1 VTVHADI
8 DAASG
13 HVIADGHRLRVQHIQ
28 GPAGRPTLVF
38 LHEGLGS
45 IPQWR
50 DFPAKACAIVGLP
63 GLVYERCGH
72 GGSDPVTLPRPDDF
86 LHREAERV
94 LPAVLAACGIGRH
107 VLLGHSDGGTAALIY
122 AALYPQRPM
131 AVITMAAHVMMEATT
146 REALAGVAER
156 WRSDP
161 QFAARLARYHGGN
174 TDSLL
179 SGWLDV
185 WMRES
190 MRNWSIVGC
199 LSRITC
205 PLLAIQG
212 ECDEH
217 GSWHQV
223 EAIVEGTS
231 GPAEAFRVP
240 ACGHVPHLEAGA
252 IVLERVKAFLDTLP
266 LAPGQEE

>member
-1 VTVHADI
+1 VTVKVDVDLACD
-8 DAASG
+8 
-13 HVIADGHRLRVQHIQ
+13 HVIADGCRLRVQRID
-28 GPAGRPTLVF
+28 GPADRPTLVF

-50 DFPAKACAIVGLP
+50 DFPAKTCAAVGLP

-86 LHREAERV
+86 LYREAERV

-122 AALYPQRPM
+122 AALYPERPM

-146 REALAGVAER
+146 RHALAGVAKR

-161 QFAARLARYHGGN
+161 QFAARLARHHGDN
-174 TDSLL
+174 TQSMFC
-179 SGWLDV
+179 GWVDV
-185 WMRES
+185 WMRDS
-190 MRNWSIVGC
+190 MQDWSIVDC
-199 LSRITC
+199 LARITC

-212 ECDEH
+212 QCDEH
-217 GSWHQV
+217 GSWDQV
-223 EAIVEGTS
+223 ETIVNGSS
-231 GPAEAFRVP
+231 GLAEAFRVP
-240 ACGHVPHLEAGA
+240 ACGHVPHLEAGGL
-252 IVLERVKAFLDTLP
+252 VLERIKVFMDA
-266 LAPGQEE
+266 LAIRSG